1 MRWRITSAVYTAI
14 VMAYSQVPVHYSR
27 NERWRVV
34 VKQTYM
40 TAYNTTS
47 YYIDTTRYIF
57 IYGVIK
63 IYGWFPPG
71 ELLCNIRESKGRK
84 KEREADDHPVVFF
97 PFPTADVC
105 LCVLHY
111 KRRQP
116 KTTTVL
122 KQTSLKIF
130 LPPRWK
136 EEEEERE
143 KRKLS
148 FPGNNNNWRWVV
160 ARVRLFTATTE
171 NVVPKKE
178 TKQTRVSSK

>member
-1 MRWRITSAVYTAI
+1 
-14 VMAYSQVPVHYSR
+14 MAYSQVPVHYSR

-97 PFPTADVC
+97 PFPTADVYV
-105 LCVLHY
+105 CVY
-111 KRRQP
+111 CIIRDKQP
-116 KTTTVL
+116 KTTKVL